1 MSVRRTTTE
10 TPSGNIR
17 HETHAAYWVLQLNAP
32 GKDWHR
38 SFVFGSHDKGEVQRR
53 MRRIIAASNYH
64 DDRRPWDVR
73 RLTGCEYMITRWP
86 SNVYYEVTQ

>member
-38 SFVFGSHDKGEVQRR
+38 SFIFGSHDKGEVQRR
-53 MRRIIAASNYH
+53 MRRLVRSAMLEAQ
-64 DDRRPWDVR
+64 RKPWQGIE
-73 RLTGCEYMITRWP
+73 LSGCDYMITRWP
-86 SNVYYEVTQ
+86 SNVTYEVRQ